1 MEEQVA
7 VIVVARKPVAE
18 KVQSLLVK
26 GVKSDNIRQ
35 VWWALKLGADIHM
48 PDSHVRKSV

>member
-1 MEEQVA
+1 VEEQVA

-26 GVKSDNIRQ
+26 GDNIRQ
-35 VWWALKLGADIHM
+35 VWWALKLGADIGM
-48 PDSHVRKSV
+48 PDSYVRKSV